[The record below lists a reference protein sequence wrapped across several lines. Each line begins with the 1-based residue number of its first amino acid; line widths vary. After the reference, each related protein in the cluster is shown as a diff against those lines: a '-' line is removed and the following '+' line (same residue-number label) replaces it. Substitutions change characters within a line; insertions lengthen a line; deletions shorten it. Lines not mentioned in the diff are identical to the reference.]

1 MDTTKEYIKMSE
13 KAFGKEEPEGSAVEY
28 SFRTIITEHGYWYDG
43 NNKEGYVPLKTQDQ
57 LQKMALEHLKQK
69 YPVYDNGKIVGYNY
83 DIIDLQWD
91 FSNFFAGIY
100 SETYLKTLEQMWL
113 VFVMSSVFKKVWDG
127 KEWIKSGDE
136 LNEST

>member
-1 MDTTKEYIKMSE
+1 MDISKEYIKMSE
-13 KAFGKEEPEGSAVEY
+13 KAFGKEEPKGSAVEY
-28 SFRTIITEHGYWYDG
+28 SFRTIITEHGCWYDG

-57 LQKMALEHLKQK
+57 LQKMTLEHLKQK

-100 SETYLKTLEQMWL
+100 SEEYLKTLEQM
-113 VFVMSSVFKKVWDG
+113 
-127 KEWIKSGDE
+127 
-136 LNEST
+136 